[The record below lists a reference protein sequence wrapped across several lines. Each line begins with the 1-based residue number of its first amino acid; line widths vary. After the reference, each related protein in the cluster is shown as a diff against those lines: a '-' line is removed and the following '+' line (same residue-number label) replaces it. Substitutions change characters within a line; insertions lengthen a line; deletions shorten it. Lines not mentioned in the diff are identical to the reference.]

1 MGKHSY
7 NQEDEKKRKE
17 QEDLETLRKLRA
29 EEKHKEE
36 HKEER
41 KVEDIYDDEDEDDN
55 YEYEEKKSK
64 KGLVILIILVLLICA
79 GVGGFFG
86 WKYYN
91 SNKNNQNVTNDNP
104 VAETEKEPEPEPVK
118 EIKIFNGN
126 QRPIAC
132 MIDNHK
138 DAWPQFSINDAYLVY
153 EIIVEGG
160 ETRLMALFQNK
171 DVNVGPMRSSRH
183 YFLDYA
189 LENDAIYAH
198 IGWSPQAE
206 KDIPALGVNNI
217 NGLYYDTGKSY
228 KEGDVFWRLYGGKY
242 VAPHNS
248 ITSTTALRNAAT
260 EKGYAQTTSKGSV
273 LNYVADEISLEEKT
287 DAVVATDVVIPFST
301 LQKVEF
307 KYDETTGRYTR
318 YARGT
323 VQTDAS
329 SGENIT
335 TKNIIITFAENYTL
349 NDGQNKGRQ
358 GLKNIGTMKGY
369 YITNGK
375 SIPITCTKNS
385 RTEKTIYKDAE
396 GNEINVNDGNT
407 FIEICPINA
416 AVTIQ

>member
-7 NQEDEKKRKE
+7 DENDEKKTKE
-17 QEDLETLRKLRA
+17 QEDLETLRRLRE
-29 EEKHKEE
+29 EEKNKTTKVKENV
-36 HKEER
+36 EE
-41 KVEDIYDDEDEDDN
+41 VEDDEEE
-55 YEYEEKKSK
+55 YEEEEKKSK
-64 KGLVILIILVLLICA
+64 KGIVVLVVLLLLICA
-79 GVGGFFG
+79 GIGGFFG
-86 WKYYN
+86 WKYYT
-91 SNKNNQNVTNDNP
+91 SQNEQKPTNTAQAI
-104 VAETEKEPEPEPVK
+104 AEPEPEPEPVK
-118 EIKIFNGN
+118 QVQIYNGD

-138 DAWPQFSINDAYLVY
+138 DAWPQYSINDAFLVY

-171 DVNVGPMRSSRH
+171 DVTVGPMRSSRH
-183 YFLDYA
+183 YYLDYA

-206 KDIPALGVNNI
+206 KDIPSLGVNNI
-217 NGLYYDTGKSY
+217 NGLYYDTGKAY
-228 KEGDVFWRLYGGKY
+228 KEGDVFWRISGKY

-248 ITSTTALRNAAT
+248 ISSTTALKNEAAN
-260 EKGYAQTTSKGSV
+260 KGYRLTTTQRSV
-273 LNYVADEISLEEKT
+273 LNYVTDEVTLEENT
-287 DAVVATDVVIPFST
+287 DAIPATDVTIPFST
-301 LQKVEF
+301 LQKVNF
-307 KYDETTGRYTR
+307 VYDANTGRYTR

-335 TKNIIITFAENYTL
+335 TKNIIITKCENYTL

-358 GLKNIGTMKGY
+358 GLKNIGTMDGY

-375 SIPITCTKNS
+375 AIPITCTKNS
-385 RTEKTIYKDAE
+385 REGKTVYKDAT
-396 GNEINVNDGNT
+396 GKEIDVNDGNT

-416 AVTIQ
+416 AVSIQ

>member
-7 NQEDEKKRKE
+7 SEEEEKKMKE
-17 QEDLETLRKLRA
+17 QEDLETLRRLRA
-29 EEKHKEE
+29 EEKQKEE
-36 HKEER
+36 HKAEP
-41 KVEDIYDDEDEDDN
+41 KVEEDYDDEDDD
-55 YEYEEKKSK
+55 YEYEGKKSK
-64 KGLVILIILVLLICA
+64 KGLVVLIILVLLICA
-79 GVGGFFG
+79 GVGGYFG

-91 SNKNNQNVTNDNP
+91 SNKSTPNEANNNP

-118 EIKIFNGN
+118 EIQIFNGN

-171 DVNVGPMRSSRH
+171 DVTVGPMRSSRH

-206 KDIPALGVNNI
+206 KDIPALGVNNL

-248 ITSTTALRNAAT
+248 ITSTTALRSAAT
-260 EKGYAQTTSKGSV
+260 EKGYNLTTSKGSV
-273 LNYVADEISLEEKT
+273 LNYVADEISLDEKT
-287 DAVVATDVVIPFST
+287 DAVAATDVVIPFST

-307 KYDETTGRYTR
+307 KYDEATKRYTR
-318 YARGT
+318 YARNT
-323 VQTDAS
+323 VQTDAT
-329 SGENIT
+329 SGTNIT
-335 TKNIIITFAENYTL
+335 TKNIIVTFAENYTL

-375 SIPITCTKNS
+375 AIPITCTKNS
-385 RTEKTIYKDAE
+385 RTEKTIYKDAT
-396 GNEINVNDGNT
+396 GNVINVNDGNT

-416 AVTIQ
+416 AVSIQ

>member
-7 NQEDEKKRKE
+7 DENDEKKTKE
-17 QEDLETLRKLRA
+17 QEDLETLRRLRE
-29 EEKHKEE
+29 EEKNKTTKVKENV
-36 HKEER
+36 EE
-41 KVEDIYDDEDEDDN
+41 VEDDEE
-55 YEYEEKKSK
+55 EYEEKEKKSK
-64 KGLVILIILVLLICA
+64 KGIVVLVVLLLLICA
-79 GVGGFFG
+79 GIGGFFG
-86 WKYYN
+86 WKYYT
-91 SNKNNQNVTNDNP
+91 SQNEQKPTNTTQ
-104 VAETEKEPEPEPVK
+104 AITEPEPEPEPVK
-118 EIKIFNGN
+118 QVQIYNGD

-138 DAWPQFSINDAYLVY
+138 DAWPQYSINDAFLVY

-171 DVNVGPMRSSRH
+171 DVTVGPMRSSRH
-183 YFLDYA
+183 YYLDYA

-206 KDIPALGVNNI
+206 KDIPSLGVNNI
-217 NGLYYDTGKSY
+217 NGLYYDTGKAY
-228 KEGDVFWRLYGGKY
+228 KEGDVFWRISGKY

-248 ITSTTALRNAAT
+248 ISSTTALKNEAAN
-260 EKGYAQTTSKGSV
+260 KGYRLTTTQRSV
-273 LNYVADEISLEEKT
+273 LNYVTDEVTLEENT
-287 DAVVATDVVIPFST
+287 DAIPATDVTIPFST
-301 LQKVEF
+301 LQKVNF
-307 KYDETTGRYTR
+307 VYDANTGRYTR

-335 TKNIIITFAENYTL
+335 TKNIIITKCENYTL

-358 GLKNIGTMKGY
+358 GLKNIGTMDGY

-375 SIPITCTKNS
+375 AIPITCTKNS
-385 RTEKTIYKDAE
+385 REGKTVYKDAT
-396 GNEINVNDGNT
+396 GKEIDVNDGNT

-416 AVTIQ
+416 AVSIQ